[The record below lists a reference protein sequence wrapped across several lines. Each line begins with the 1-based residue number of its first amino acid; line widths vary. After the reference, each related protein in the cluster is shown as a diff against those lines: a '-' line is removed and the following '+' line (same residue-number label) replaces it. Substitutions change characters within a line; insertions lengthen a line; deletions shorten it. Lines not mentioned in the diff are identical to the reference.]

1 MAIDAWRRGRIVGR
15 GASATVSVAASL
27 SSGEIFA
34 VKSAELS
41 SSGDLQRE
49 QRILSSLD
57 SPYIVSY
64 FGFEVGLC
72 YHLFMEYAPEGSM
85 SDEIKKRGG
94 RLDELSIRSYTCD
107 LLRGLAYLHSNGVV
121 HCDLKSQNVLICSGG
136 RAKIADL
143 GCARRADEDGGGRV
157 QPRGTPMF
165 MAPEVARG
173 EEQSASADVWA
184 LGCTVIEMATGQPPW
199 PHASDSVS
207 ALHRIAFSTAVP
219 EFPCWVS
226 EDGKDFLSRCLRRDP
241 RERWSAEQLLR
252 HPFLAS
258 WTSSPLDDGW
268 VSPKSTLDQGFWSAP
283 SEEEEE
289 EEEDDEWLEQPAEED
304 ASERMQ
310 SLLGIAPNWT
320 WGEDWVTVRSDGG
333 DRRVDEVTRGS
344 EAFTDVSA
352 TSNSEEFVDSTNHTE
367 GSSDRATIKANCNFN
382 DTNHVKITEGIKDRL
397 ALICECVRMGL
408 PSNGPT
414 VKIRYL
420 A

>member
-41 SSGDLQRE
+41 SSEDLQRE

-57 SPYIVSY
+57 SPYVVSY

-72 YHLFMEYAPEGSM
+72 YDLFMEYAPGGSM

-94 RLDELSIRSYTCD
+94 RLDELNIRSYTCD

-121 HCDLKSQNVLICSGG
+121 HCDLKSQNVLICSVG
-136 RAKIADL
+136 RAKIADF
-143 GCARRADEDGGGRV
+143 GCARRADEEDKDGGGRV

-199 PHASDSVS
+199 PHASDPVS
-207 ALHRIAFSTAVP
+207 ALHRIAFSAAVP
-219 EFPCWVS
+219 EFPCWLS
-226 EDGKDFLSRCLRRDP
+226 EDGNDFLSRCLRRDP

-252 HPFLAS
+252 HPFVAS
-258 WTSSPLDDGW
+258 WTSNPLDYRW
-268 VSPKSTLDQGFWSAP
+268 VSPKSTLDQEFWSAL

-289 EEEDDEWLEQPAEED
+289 EDEESLEQPAED

-310 SLLGIAPNWT
+310 SLLGITPNWT
-320 WGEDWVTVRSDGG
+320 WGEDWVTVRSDGR
-333 DRRVDEVTRGS
+333 DRSVDEVTRGS
-344 EAFTDVSA
+344 EAFTDVSV
-352 TSNSEEFVDSTNHTE
+352 TSNSEEFVFSTNHTE
-367 GSSDRATIKANCNFN
+367 GSSDRAIIKANCNVN
-382 DTNHVKITEGIKDRL
+382 DTSHVEIAEGIKDQL
-397 ALICECVRMGL
+397 ALICECVRMC
-408 PSNGPT
+408 
-414 VKIRYL
+414 I
-420 A
+420 